1 MKGKI
6 RVYARCRPFA
16 KYEIEKKCGQAVKFL
31 DDMSCEVD
39 VGKKGVKD
47 FTFDEVFRED
57 SKQEQI
63 FEGVSHL
70 VQSAVDGYNVCVFA
84 YGQTGSGKTFTM
96 YGKRDD
102 EKL

>member
-47 FTFDEVFRED
+47 FT
-57 SKQEQI
+57 
-63 FEGVSHL
+63 L
-70 VQSAVDGYNVCVFA
+70 A
-84 YGQTGSGKTFTM
+84 
-96 YGKRDD
+96 
-102 EKL
+102 